1 MITRE
6 DLENISI
13 RTDDCYGSWNGYD
26 LYYKGKKIAS
36 YPCGDRV
43 HVVINEE
50 NYQRLE
56 HDEKID
62 NVLKEMF
69 PKTMLTDEQFAK
81 AKEIVETGPTG
92 IINAVKYIHEVLP
105 DEGLK
110 TAKAYVDLYLDNRN
124 YD

>member
-6 DLENISI
+6 DLKHISVGI
-13 RTDDCYGSWNGYD
+13 KDYGGGWYD
-26 LYYKGKKIAS
+26 GELYYKGKLIAT
-36 YPCGDRV
+36 YPCSGHIDII
-43 HVVINEE
+43 INEE

-56 HDEKID
+56 LDEKID
-62 NVLKEMF
+62 KELKEMF

-110 TAKAYVDLYLDNRN
+110 TAKAYVDLYLDNRK
-124 YD
+124 YE

>member
-13 RTDDCYGSWNGYD
+13 RTDDCFGRWNGYD

-36 YPCGDRV
+36 YLPCSDRI
-43 HVVINEE
+43 HIVINEE

-56 HDEKID
+56 LDEKID
-62 NVLKEMF
+62 KELKEMF
-69 PKTMLTDEQFAK
+69 PITMLTESQLDKAREIAK
-81 AKEIVETGPTG
+81 ASHTLD
-92 IINAVKYIHEVLP
+92 AVKYIHSLLP

-110 TAKAYVDLYLDNRN
+110 GAKAYYDLYIDDRK
-124 YD
+124 YE

>member
-1 MITRE
+1 MISRE

-13 RTDDCYGSWNGYD
+13 HTDDCYGSWNGYD

-36 YPCGDRV
+36 YPCSDRI

-56 HDEKID
+56 LDEKID
-62 NVLKEMF
+62 KELKEMF
-69 PKTMLTDEQFAK
+69 PITMLTESQLDK
-81 AKEIVETGPTG
+81 AREIARGSHTLD
-92 IINAVKYIHEVLP
+92 AVKYIHSLLP

-110 TAKAYVDLYLDNRN
+110 GAKAYYDLYIDDRKHE
-124 YD
+124 